1 MVKGMSG
8 RLGLGENTQRRK
20 QWHGSGIVQSGPG
33 KGKSES
39 EL

>member
-1 MVKGMSG
+1 MKIH
-8 RLGLGENTQRRK
+8 GEEN
-20 QWHGSGIVQSGPG
+20 QWHGSGIVQSEAG